1 MSRHENARS
10 NQEYALAALVHVG
23 RLSTLR
29 LLFATIFVVSLPSW
43 DRPKLL
49 MLTHLLES
57 DLDEII
63 L

>member
-29 LLFATIFVVSLPSW
+29 LLFATIFVVSLPGW
-43 DRPKLL
+43 DRPKSL
-49 MLTHLLES
+49 MLTHFLES